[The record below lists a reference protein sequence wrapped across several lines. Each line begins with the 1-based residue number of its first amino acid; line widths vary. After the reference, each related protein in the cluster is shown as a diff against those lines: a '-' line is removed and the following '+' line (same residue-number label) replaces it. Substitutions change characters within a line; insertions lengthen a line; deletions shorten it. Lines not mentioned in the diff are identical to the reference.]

1 MRCQLCFRLVEPSA
15 FEITSDMFSAELRFY
30 QRVYV
35 VKNMI
40 CNVANERLWF
50 LSSQEDIDR
59 RKNSRSQFRFLL
71 SSEETRSHRAVF
83 HDCHR
88 ENPECKLNYF

>member
-1 MRCQLCFRLVEPSA
+1 M
-15 FEITSDMFSAELRFY
+15 
-30 QRVYV
+30 

-40 CNVANERLWF
+40 CNVANERLRF

-59 RKNSRSQFRFLL
+59 RKNSRFQFRFLF
-71 SSEETRSHRAVF
+71 SSGETRSHHAVF

-88 ENPECKLNYF
+88 ENPECKLNYFSRSAWNFNVNLLKVFGPHFMCINC